1 MVVLS
6 SSLLSFVFCLLV
18 TIFTSEASTDTEI
31 QVHNNTQNY
40 HYCCDFN
47 HVRGNYTANS
57 TYHTN
62 LNTLLSTLTSNTEIE
77 YGFYNS
83 SQGEN
88 TDKVYA
94 IGLCTGDI
102 KPDECRNCLNGSRAN
117 LTELCPNQ
125 KEAIGWYED
134 EKCMLRYSDRS
145 ILDLME
151 TGPAFYANNM
161 DNATDLDQFN
171 KDVNTLL
178 GNLKNEAA
186 LGDSRL
192 KYAVGNTSGPDN
204 KLIYGLVQCTP
215 DLSGSECFDCLSQSI
230 ERIPIDCCKDRKG
243 GRVVRPSCNMRFET
257 SFLFYGD
264 TAYVSPTPPSSTTT
278 NTTSEVKSN
287 KATIIAIAIAV
298 PVVVFFAVVLIFFF
312 ICIRMRKPGEKFEA
326 QQETY
331 DDDDDNEIDI
341 SESLQFSFNTIRE
354 ATNDFSDSNKLGQGG
369 FGAVYKGRLING
381 QEIAVK
387 RLSRDSGQGER
398 EFKNEVLIVAK
409 LQHRNLVRL
418 LGFCLEGRERLLVYE
433 FVTNKSLDYFIFDQ
447 TNRAQ
452 LDWEKRYKIIAGT
465 ARGILYLHQDSR
477 LRVIHRDLKA
487 SNILLDEDMNP
498 KIADFGLARL
508 FVVDQTHADT
518 NRVVG
523 TYGYM
528 APEYAMHGQF
538 SEKSDVFSFGVL
550 VLEVVSGQR
559 NSGIRHGENIDDLLS
574 FAWRRW
580 KEGRATDIIDPTVNS
595 GSRNEI
601 MRCIHIGLLC
611 VQDNVAARP
620 TMASIVLVLNSHSLS
635 LPLPLEP
642 AFYLDSRTG
651 NLPNMQLW
659 ELNSET
665 TRSNEYTTRSAQES
679 VNEASVT
686 EPYPR

>member
-31 QVHNNTQNY
+31 QVHNTTQNY

-94 IGLCTGDI
+94 IGLCRGDI

-326 QQETY
+326 LT
-331 DDDDDNEIDI
+331 
-341 SESLQFSFNTIRE
+341 
-354 ATNDFSDSNKLGQGG
+354 
-369 FGAVYKGRLING
+369 
-381 QEIAVK
+381 
-387 RLSRDSGQGER
+387 
-398 EFKNEVLIVAK
+398 
-409 LQHRNLVRL
+409 
-418 LGFCLEGRERLLVYE
+418 
-433 FVTNKSLDYFIFDQ
+433 
-447 TNRAQ
+447 
-452 LDWEKRYKIIAGT
+452 
-465 ARGILYLHQDSR
+465 
-477 LRVIHRDLKA
+477 
-487 SNILLDEDMNP
+487 P
-498 KIADFGLARL
+498 
-508 FVVDQTHADT
+508 
-518 NRVVG
+518 
-523 TYGYM
+523 
-528 APEYAMHGQF
+528 
-538 SEKSDVFSFGVL
+538 
-550 VLEVVSGQR
+550 
-559 NSGIRHGENIDDLLS
+559 
-574 FAWRRW
+574 
-580 KEGRATDIIDPTVNS
+580 
-595 GSRNEI
+595 
-601 MRCIHIGLLC
+601 
-611 VQDNVAARP
+611 
-620 TMASIVLVLNSHSLS
+620 
-635 LPLPLEP
+635 
-642 AFYLDSRTG
+642 
-651 NLPNMQLW
+651 
-659 ELNSET
+659 
-665 TRSNEYTTRSAQES
+665 
-679 VNEASVT
+679 
-686 EPYPR
+686 